1 MDTTDMDTE
10 TLLIRFE
17 NQLKWFLKQKYS
29 HLNLAPLIPEE
40 SNQLNRGLQA
50 MMGKGTERFPS
61 QDQPAFAPLRK
72 RGQDASSVA
81 IQHRAS
87 SSGPES
93 LDELNEQYCSCQ
105 RCPLGASRTNFVFG
119 VGHPQAALLFIGEGP
134 GADEDRLGEPF
145 VGRAGKLLTNMIQ
158 SIGIDRPEVYIANI
172 VKCRPPGNRNPH
184 AEEIAKCFPILRR
197 QIELVQPRLLVTLGN
212 VPTRVLLPNAPG
224 ITTSRGQLYSFQK
237 WRVLPTFH
245 PAYLLRNPSAMALA
259 WDDFK
264 KIRHLCFE

>member
-1 MDTTDMDTE
+1 METK
-10 TLLIRFE
+10 TLLMHLE
-17 NQLKWFLKQKYS
+17 NQLEWFRKQKY
-29 HLNLAPLIPEE
+29 HRLNLAPLAPEKCH
-40 SNQLNRGLQA
+40 QLSLGLQA
-50 MMGKGTERFPS
+50 MIGKAAARHS
-61 QDQPAFAPLRK
+61 SLDQPTDVLSRK
-72 RGQDASSVA
+72 RDQDVCSTE
-81 IQHRAS
+81 IN
-87 SSGPES
+87 PEMSAAGLGS
-93 LDELNEQYCSCQ
+93 LEELYEQYCTCQ

-119 VGHPQAALLFIGEGP
+119 VGHPRAALLFIGEGP

-158 SIGIDRPEVYIANI
+158 SIGIDRPDVYIANV
-172 VKCRPPGNRNPH
+172 VKCRPPGNRNPQ

-197 QIELVQPRLLVTLGN
+197 QIELIQPRLIVTLGN

-224 ITTSRGQLYSFQK
+224 ITTSRGQLYSYQQ

-245 PAYLLRNPSAMALA
+245 PAYLLRNSSAMAFA